1 MTVYIESSAAV
12 KLFVEESESEALE
25 RYCDGLRAS
34 DAVLVSS
41 TLLETELRRAA
52 VRLGTAQDKATKA
65 IGRVTL
71 INPDRAMFRE
81 AGVLPGQNLR
91 SLDALHVATAVRAG
105 VTTFITYDD
114 RQRDAA
120 LAVGLD
126 VEAPA

>member
-1 MTVYIESSAAV
+1 MIVYVESSAGV
-12 KLFVEESESEALE
+12 KLFVEEAESQALE
-25 RYCDGLRAS
+25 RYCDGLKAS
-34 DAVLVSS
+34 DVVLVSS

-52 VRLGTAQDKATKA
+52 VRLGIAQDKATKA
-65 IGRVTL
+65 VGRVTL
-71 INPDRAMFRE
+71 ITPDRAMFRE

-91 SLDALHVATAVRAG
+91 SLDALHVVTAVRAG
-105 VTTFITYDD
+105 VTTFLTYDE

>member
-1 MTVYIESSAAV
+1 MTAYIESSAAV
-12 KLFVEESESEALE
+12 KLFVEEAESEALE

-34 DAVLVSS
+34 DVVLVSS

-52 VRLGTAQDKATKA
+52 VRLGTAQGKATRA
-65 IGRVTL
+65 IERVTL

-81 AGVLPGQNLR
+81 AGVLPGQDLR

-120 LAVGLD
+120 LAVGLH